1 MVRAVYR
8 KMFVIYNEILMLARI
23 THLKLKYSGLK
34 ITGDS
39 KIGKHCDIRCIK
51 GSTMCINNSH
61 ISDGCLILADH
72 NSVIE
77 IENAFIGPN
86 CAIVAQV
93 GIKIDANSQ
102 IAEMVT
108 IRDQNH
114 SFGEHGRTIAEQG
127 FQAERIHIGKNVWIA
142 SKASILK
149 GVQIGDN
156 CVIGAHSLVNKSCE
170 ANAVYAGIPA
180 KKIKNF

>member
-1 MVRAVYR
+1 MIQTLYR
-8 KMFVIYNEILMLARI
+8 KFNLLISSLANLLRI
-23 THLKLKYSGLK
+23 IHLRLQYEG
-34 ITGDS
+34 IAFHGDNI
-39 KIGKHCDIRCIK
+39 IGKHCDIRCIK
-51 GSTMCINNSH
+51 GSTICIINSH

-86 CAIVAQV
+86 CVIVAQV

-114 SFGEHGRTIAEQG
+114 NFGEHGRTIAEQG